1 MNSAPPDNS
10 KLNRHRFNRAWH
22 DSMHVPK
29 KELVYSIL
37 PKIMIEF
44 YIVYVGSSS
53 PGTVEIELQYNNLNP
68 LHPVLLVKLT
78 DVIFYSTKGLS
89 SGTIHLL

>member
-1 MNSAPPDNS
+1 MT
-10 KLNRHRFNRAWH
+10 
-22 DSMHVPK
+22 
-29 KELVYSIL
+29 VYTCLRRNWYTAYDYIL

-68 LHPVLLVKLT
+68 LHPVLLIKLT

-89 SGTIHLL
+89 SGTLHLL

>member
-1 MNSAPPDNS
+1 
-10 KLNRHRFNRAWH
+10 
-22 DSMHVPK
+22 MHVPK
-29 KELVYSIL
+29 KKLVQLTTTPSQKL
-37 PKIMIEF
+37 KF

-78 DVIFYSTKGLS
+78 DVIFYSTKGLT
-89 SGTIHLL
+89 SGTL

>member
-1 MNSAPPDNS
+1 
-10 KLNRHRFNRAWH
+10 
-22 DSMHVPK
+22 MH
-29 KELVYSIL
+29 
-37 PKIMIEF
+37 
-44 YIVYVGSSS
+44 VGSSS

-89 SGTIHLL
+89 SGTLQLL

>member
-10 KLNRHRFNRAWH
+10 KLNRHRFNRGWH
-22 DSMHVPK
+22 DSMHV
-29 KELVYSIL
+29 VYSLQLYIL
-37 PKIMIEF
+37 PIIMIEF

>member
-1 MNSAPPDNS
+1 MTVCMCLRRNWCTAYD
-10 KLNRHRFNRAWH
+10 
-22 DSMHVPK
+22 
-29 KELVYSIL
+29 YIL
-37 PKIMIEF
+37 PKIMIKF